1 MKKPIKELALPIR
14 GVTHKFRLLDDL
26 NYDRTHGEDSN
37 GITNSITWVVDFRAS
52 SFSIR
57 LVRHEL
63 LHVYSN
69 TSFLDSAGITATQL
83 EECLA
88 EVFGHFGP
96 EMLKNADLI
105 FKKLNP
111 K

>member
-52 SFSIR
+52 SFSLRI
-57 LVRHEL
+57 VRHEL
-63 LHVYSN
+63 LHAYIN
-69 TSFLDSAGITATQL
+69 TSFTDTAIVSPIQV
-83 EECLA
+83 EENAA
-88 EVFGHFGP
+88 EIFGHFGP